1 MEKEKGILYLVIHKK
16 MEERVNMSRI
26 YPKKDFFRMLGE
38 TFHVPKN
45 MRIVVMKEM
54 INKNLI
60 EDLGTRRNNNLK
72 VLKTDICINKDVSK
86 ICQHVGMF

>member
-72 VLKTDICINKDVSK
+72 VLKTDICIDKDVSK